1 MSNLYLIERGA
12 SNAAKYF
19 TKFRTLL
26 VETNLTE
33 QQLAAARITDNHKD
47 IKILDERTSH
57 VHFTKQDQAR
67 NEVVSKMLSQHAG
80 KDIKLGGGG
89 RWCMNALME
98 HGSTAD
104 IDRAM
109 KCGLDTNEFTKRA
122 NEFTKRATL
131 CGNIDVAAHVQK
143 AVLRIETNGIEVKQP
158 RAPRM

>member
-1 MSNLYLIERGA
+1 MSDLYLIERGA

-57 VHFTKQDQAR
+57 VHFTKLDSAR

-80 KDIKLGGGG
+80 KDIKLANGG
-89 RWCMNALME
+89 RWCMNALMV

-109 KCGLDTNEFTKRA
+109 KCGLDTNEFTKL
-122 NEFTKRATL
+122 ATVS
-131 CGNIDVAAHVQK
+131 GNIDVAAHVQK
-143 AVLRIETNGIEVKQP
+143 AVMHSETNGIEVKQP